1 MYSLEPKNN
10 FKTNSCLK
18 SDSLLEKSSPGIINN
33 LNLYKQRLDSLDQT
47 TPFDLSYNEKAIPF
61 INSYLGKNKLLISRM
76 MMLKQL
82 YFPLFEQ
89 QLDKYGLPLEFKYL
103 PIVESALNP
112 KAKSPSGATGLWQFM
127 YLTGKEFGLD
137 VTSYLDERQD
147 PIKSTEAACQYFVK
161 LYEKFGDWNLVLAAY
176 NGGPG
181 YLQRKIN
188 IVNSYN
194 FWDLYPHLRRETRNY
209 VPTFIAVNYVMNYA
223 EAHGIIPD
231 SININTNHKI
241 DTMTIKQG
249 IEIGTMAEIVC
260 LSTETIE
267 YYNPS
272 FNKGFFPEKS
282 IIILPKFAI
291 NDFLNNE
298 EANYSFVRMV
308 EEKKILIDEERII
321 YTAVKGDYL
330 GRIARE
336 FDVRVFEIKQWN
348 NLTNADLDIGDELV
362 LYVKKIKK
370 DDLEINKR
378 KEYTI
383 QHGDTL
389 WDIAKKH
396 KGISVWKLRA
406 VNNLSGDNLKPGTK
420 IIIPII

>member
-1 MYSLEPKNN
+1 M
-10 FKTNSCLK
+10 
-18 SDSLLEKSSPGIINN
+18 
-33 LNLYKQRLDSLDQT
+33 
-47 TPFDLSYNEKAIPF
+47 
-61 INSYLGKNKLLISRM
+61 
-76 MMLKQL
+76 
-82 YFPLFEQ
+82 
-89 QLDKYGLPLEFKYL
+89 
-103 PIVESALNP
+103 
-112 KAKSPSGATGLWQFM
+112 
-127 YLTGKEFGLD
+127 
-137 VTSYLDERQD
+137 
-147 PIKSTEAACQYFVK
+147 
-161 LYEKFGDWNLVLAAY
+161 
-176 NGGPG
+176 
-181 YLQRKIN
+181 
-188 IVNSYN
+188 
-194 FWDLYPHLRRETRNY
+194 
-209 VPTFIAVNYVMNYA
+209 AVNYVMNYA
-223 EAHGIIPD
+223 EAHGIIAD

-272 FNKGFFPEKS
+272 FKKGFFPEKS

>member
-10 FKTNSCLK
+10 FKNNSCLK
-18 SDSLLEKSSPGIINN
+18 SDSLLENSNFRVISN
-33 LNLYKQRLDSLDQT
+33 LNLYKQRLDSLDQM
-47 TPFDLSYNEKAIPF
+47 TPFDLSYNEKVIPF

-188 IVNSYN
+188 TVNSYN
-194 FWDLYPHLRRETRNY
+194 FWELYPHLRRETRNY
-209 VPTFIAVNYVMNYA
+209 IPTFMAVNYVMNYA
-223 EAHGIIPD
+223 EAHGIIAD
-231 SININTNHKI
+231 SININTNHEI
-241 DTMTIKQG
+241 DTITIKQS
-249 IEIGTMAEIVC
+249 IETGTMAEIVC

-272 FNKGFFPEKS
+272 FKKGFFPEKS

-308 EEKKILIDEERII
+308 EEKKILINEERII

-362 LYVKKIKK
+362 LYVKKTKK
-370 DDLEINKR
+370 DDLEINNR
-378 KEYTI
+378 KEYII
-383 QHGDTL
+383 QPGDTL

-396 KGISVWKLRA
+396 NGISVWKLRA